1 MGPMENLDESDLDP
15 DPFGQFARWFAEA
28 QASGNL
34 QPDAMA
40 LATATPDGRPSLRL
54 VLLKEFDA
62 RGFVFYTNYGSQ
74 KGRELEANPLV
85 AAALYWPE
93 LHRQVRI
100 SGRAQRLPREES
112 ERYFRTRPRDAQIS
126 ALASRQSRPIESR
139 EALERQFE
147 RTSTRHAGTD
157 VPLPEEWG
165 GLRLS
170 PDTFE
175 FWQGQPSRL
184 HDRFRYVRQTAET
197 WAIERLQP

>member
-1 MGPMENLDESDLDP
+1 MEGLQQRDLDP
-15 DPFGQFARWFAEA
+15 DPFHQFGRWFDEA
-28 QASGNL
+28 RASGNL

-40 LATATPDGRPSLRL
+40 LATSTPDGHPSLRM
-54 VLLKEFDA
+54 VLLKAFDD

-74 KGRELEANPLV
+74 KGRELEANSAA

-100 SGRAQRLPREES
+100 TGSVRRLSREES
-112 ERYFRTRPRDAQIS
+112 EQYFRTRPRDAQIS
-126 ALASRQSRPIESR
+126 ALASRQSRPIGDR
-139 EALERQFE
+139 QALERRFE
-147 RTSTRHAGTD
+147 EEEARHSGMD
-157 VPLPEEWG
+157 VPLPDDWG

-184 HDRFRYVRQTAET
+184 HDRFRYLREGGDT
-197 WAIERLQP
+197 WRIERLQP

>member
-1 MGPMENLDESDLDP
+1 MENLDALDLAP
-15 DPFGQFARWFAEA
+15 DPFRQFAGWFADA
-28 QASGNL
+28 RASGNL

-54 VLLKEFDA
+54 VLLKGFDG

-74 KGRELEANPLV
+74 KGRELEVNPL
-85 AAALYWPE
+85 AAAAIYWPE

-100 SGRAQRLPREES
+100 TGRVQRLSREES

-126 ALASRQSRPIESR
+126 ALASHQSRPIAGR
-139 EALERQFE
+139 EELERQFE
-147 RTSTRHAGTD
+147 MAEARHAGND
-157 VPLPEEWG
+157 VPLPEDWG

-184 HDRFRYVRQTAET
+184 HDRFRYVRQTPET
-197 WAIERLQP
+197 WRIERLQP

>member
-1 MGPMENLDESDLDP
+1 MENLDERDLDP
-15 DPFGQFARWFAEA
+15 DPIRQFARWFADA

-40 LATATPDGRPSLRL
+40 LATATPDGQPSLRL
-54 VLLKEFDA
+54 VLLKGFDE

-74 KGRELEANPLV
+74 KGREVEANPKA

-100 SGRAQRLPREES
+100 TGGVQRLPREES

-126 ALASRQSRPIESR
+126 ALASRQSRPIEGR
-139 EALERQFE
+139 EELERRFE
-147 RTSTRHAGTD
+147 MTEVRHAGTD

-184 HDRFRYVRQTAET
+184 HDRFRYVRHSGET
-197 WAIERLQP
+197 WRIERLQP